1 MGAASK
7 VAEERRI
14 AEMNQQ
20 ESRDPV
26 SPVTQATTLVELP
39 ENSTQTDR

>member
-14 AEMNQQ
+14 AEMN
-20 ESRDPV
+20 EEENREPV
-26 SPVTQATTLVELP
+26 TPVTQATTLVESP
-39 ENSTQTDR
+39 VTSAKTAR

>member
-20 ESRDPV
+20 ESREPV
-26 SPVTQATTLVELP
+26 TPVTQATALVELP
-39 ENSTQTDR
+39 ERSTQTAR